1 MLYILTGSDVV
12 KAKARAMKLADK
24 SEVVR
29 FGEGG
34 EAFANVGS
42 YLSAR
47 GLFAPK
53 VSLILD
59 RPFETEEGEA
69 LLAMFKDFAEADTL
83 VVLIQPEL
91 NAEAKKKIPKNA
103 VIERYDISYQSNEK
117 TPQSVFALTDAFAAG
132 DRKKPWILYRQMI
145 EDGASAEEIHG
156 TLAWQARAMVLAS
169 KTKTALD
176 SGLKPFVY
184 MKAKQAAARFK
195 EGQADQLS
203 RDLVTLY
210 HQSRMGEGT
219 LEDLLEVFLLR
230 KN

>member
-1 MLYILTGSDVV
+1 
-12 KAKARAMKLADK
+12 MKLADK
-24 SEVVR
+24 SEVAR

-47 GLFAPK
+47 GLFASK

-59 RPFETEEGEA
+59 RPLDDPGGAALFTPERIQELADAGALVIAIAPDIHSDVLKNIRIGKTVVVEEFELKE
-69 LLAMFKDFAEADTL
+69 KD
-83 VVLIQPEL
+83 
-91 NAEAKKKIPKNA
+91 
-103 VIERYDISYQSNEK
+103 NE
-117 TPQSVFALTDAFAAG
+117 PAPNVFALTDAFAAG
-132 DRKKPWILYRQMI
+132 DRKKSWILYRQMI

-156 TLAWQARAMVLAS
+156 ILSWQARALVLAS
-169 KTKTALD
+169 KTKSALD

-184 MKAKQAAARFK
+184 TKAKQAAARFK
-195 EGQADQLS
+195 EGQANQLS

>member
-47 GLFAPK
+47 GLFASK

-59 RPFETEEGEA
+59 RPLDDPGGAALFTPERIQELADAGALVIAIAPDIHSDVLKNIRIGKTVVVEEFELKE
-69 LLAMFKDFAEADTL
+69 KD
-83 VVLIQPEL
+83 
-91 NAEAKKKIPKNA
+91 
-103 VIERYDISYQSNEK
+103 NE
-117 TPQSVFALTDAFAAG
+117 PAPNVFALTDAFAAG
-132 DRKKPWILYRQMI
+132 DRKKSWILYRQMI

-156 TLAWQARAMVLAS
+156 ALSWQARAMVLAT
-169 KTKTALD
+169 KTKSAEEAGMK
-176 SGLKPFVY
+176 SYPYG
-184 MKAKQAAARFK
+184 KAKANTR
-195 EGQADQLS
+195 GPW
-203 RDLVTLY
+203 
-210 HQSRMGEGT
+210 
-219 LEDLLEVFLLR
+219 
-230 KN
+230 